1 GYVQVSLDNFATS
14 TLATLNNVNNTWT
27 ASIPSSTGSTV
38 CARQVLAKNLYTPL
52 WDDVQAGPVSCSTIP
67 SPVLTSVV
75 SRMTH
80 GSAGTFNI
88 ALPLTGT
95 RGVECRS
102 STSLGAGNY
111 TLVFTFSANLTSVAS
126 ASVSGGTGM
135 VSGSPI
141 VSGNTCTVNLTN
153 VSNAQYITV
162 TLNNV
167 VDVTGAS

>member
-27 ASIPSSTGSTV
+27 ASIPTSTGSTV
-38 CARQVLAKNLYTPL
+38 CARQVLAKDLYTPV

-75 SRMTH
+75 SQMTH
-80 GSAGTFNI
+80 GSAGTFAVNMP
-88 ALPLTGT
+88 LPPMSSP

-111 TLVFTFSANLTSVAS
+111 KLVFTFSANLTSVAS
-126 ASVSGGTGM
+126 AGVSSGTGM
-135 VSGSPI
+135 V
-141 VSGNTCTVNLTN
+141 
-153 VSNAQYITV
+153 
-162 TLNNV
+162 
-167 VDVTGAS
+167 